1 MIGGDG
7 EVEPLDLPLAP
18 RALLLTPQNSL
29 MIQLDCPH
37 CKATLRVPD
46 AAMGQTGP
54 CPRCGKPVL
63 VPIPPQAQTPAAA
76 PTTPPV
82 GSVTP
87 PAATAP
93 PPQPTSPANTE
104 GYLEQLAAEGRP
116 NKSNEEAV
124 GELFQVLSEPD
135 QHRLDEDPLRRV
147 VAQRRQSSSSFLTGT
162 IFVLLTIIA
171 LYFLYDYLNPKM
183 RGQMQGTLV
192 SNGSIPLV
200 VIKQNQIGDLEAFQQ
215 YRQEHGGDRIN
226 INSRILR
233 TSIVARE
240 PGIEISVEPGPTT
253 QLVRVDVLQNKPLR
267 DYHRERF
274 ASFDR
279 PRKEIMN
286 KGVVD
291 FLRAVN
297 ETESVLRNPTMLREF
312 RDRFVLPACVSGLGY
327 RLTAETGGIKYPCI
341 WQDKEDRLY
350 FAVPG
355 EATSFTIIE
364 RELASQPRVFPKSL
378 QFEVSWGATG
388 TPSDNSSDDVIVE
401 PLPEETLPEMTS
413 EIPEPEM
420 TTAE

>member
-1 MIGGDG
+1 MIAGVG
-7 EVEPLDLPLAP
+7 EVEPLTLPLAP
-18 RALLLTPQNSL
+18 RAFLNTSQNNH

-63 VPIPPQAQTPAAA
+63 VPIPPQVQNRPVA
-76 PTTPPV
+76 TTAKA
-82 GSVTP
+82 P
-87 PAATAP
+87 PAASTP
-93 PPQPTSPANTE
+93 PPSPAQAGNTE
-104 GYLEQLAAEGRP
+104 GYLEQLAAGANP
-116 NKSNEEAV
+116 KKSNEDAV

-135 QHRLDEDPLRRV
+135 QHRPDEDPLRRV
-147 VAQRRQSSSSFLTGT
+147 VAQRRQSSSSFLTGS
-162 IFVLLTIIA
+162 IFVVLTVIA

-183 RGQMQGTLV
+183 QGKLQGALV
-192 SNGSIPLV
+192 SNGSIPLI
-200 VIKQNQIGDLEAFQQ
+200 VIKQSQIGDLEAFQQ

-267 DYHRERF
+267 EYHREKF

-297 ETESVLRNPTMLREF
+297 EAESVLRNPTMLREF

-341 WQDKEDRLY
+341 WQDKEDWLY

-355 EATSFTIIE
+355 EATSFTIVE
-364 RELASQPRVFPKSL
+364 RELVSQPRIFPKSL
-378 QFEVSWGATG
+378 KFEVTWGKNGAPPGRPEKTDVAV
-388 TPSDNSSDDVIVE
+388 PDDS
-401 PLPEETLPEMTS
+401 PLPDTTS
-413 EIPEPEM
+413 EVPEPE
-420 TTAE
+420 TTTTE